1 MDSTYQHPY
10 MSNVSLTQAA
20 SLPAVSFITRY
31 RTICPKS
38 LCLLHPLVYCS
49 AGESQRESV
58 RSDCQEA
65 RYCRDIVACLTACG
79 IWMMERPHAPS
90 PGSHRETKL
99 RPRMRLDALGR
110 QRAH

>member
-1 MDSTYQHPY
+1 MDAAYQHPY

-20 SLPAVSFITRY
+20 SLLAVSFITRY
-31 RTICPKS
+31 RTICPKYPS
-38 LCLLHPLVYCS
+38 LLRPLVYCS
-49 AGESQRESV
+49 AGESQQESV

-79 IWMMERPHAPS
+79 IWMMEHPHAPG
-90 PGSHRETKL
+90 PGSHRATTL
-99 RPRMRLDALGR
+99 RPSMRLDALGR